1 MPVILMLSAY
11 FRTKNK
17 ENVFSF
23 VCDYFIS
30 DFKFS
35 HYLVN
40 NVPGTQFL
48 SVVNNI
54 DICPLTDNFVGTH
67 SL

>member
-1 MPVILMLSAY
+1 MPGILILSAD
-11 FRTKNK
+11 FRTKNE

-23 VCDYFIS
+23 VCDYIIS
-30 DFKFS
+30 DSKFS

-54 DICPLTDNFVGTH
+54 DIWPFN
-67 SL
+67 